1 VVDSIISK
9 MVDAVFVQL
18 IIKYMIMINFV
29 DRRKKERWRTMLI
42 VIAMDIIINI
52 TRIQILYL
60 QEWNDMLIKLI
71 AVHAQKTLGVVH

>member
-1 VVDSIISK
+1 